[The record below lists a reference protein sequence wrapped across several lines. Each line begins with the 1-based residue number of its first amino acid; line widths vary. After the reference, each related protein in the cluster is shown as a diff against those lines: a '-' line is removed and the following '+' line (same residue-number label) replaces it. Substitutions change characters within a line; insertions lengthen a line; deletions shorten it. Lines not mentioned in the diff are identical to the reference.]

1 MGINEHLANVAQ
13 SEQLRLQALGPANL
27 QNYSGV
33 PQAVAVPVAPLP
45 QSVVRQISIDHF
57 RRLRASAIAN
67 GISPSCY
74 IDALRDLGTGGF

>member
-1 MGINEHLANVAQ
+1 MGMAEHQANVTR
-13 SEQLRLQALGPANL
+13 SEQLRLQALGPGYL

-33 PQAVAVPVAPLP
+33 PQAVGVPVAPLP

-74 IDALRDLGTGGF
+74 VDALRDLGTGGF